1 MSSVT
6 YDDLGFP
13 DNYYTNGVQDLS
25 MDFDDETGNLL
36 SRTDH
41 LKGQE
46 ETFDYD
52 QTDRFTKAQVENL
65 NTNTMQTP
73 LETSYQNNGNIASKS
88 DAGEYTYDNNKPNAV
103 VNIESNNTTLPTMT
117 QNVSYT
123 QFDRPASI
131 QEGNK
136 QLVMHYNENQNRIKT
151 EHYENS
157 TLVQTKLFFGRYEE
171 VTENGT
177 TQKFIICPYPGE
189 AQCSSKKTA
198 IR

>member
-41 LKGQE
+41 LKAQE

-52 QTDRFTKAQVENL
+52 QTDRLTKAQVENL

-73 LETSYQNNGNIASKS
+73 LETSYENNGNIASKS
-88 DAGEYTYDNNKPNAV
+88 DAREYTYDN
-103 VNIESNNTTLPTMT
+103 IRT
-117 QNVSYT
+117 QGSSQY
-123 QFDRPASI
+123 
-131 QEGNK
+131 
-136 QLVMHYNENQNRIKT
+136 RIKQ
-151 EHYENS
+151 HYIANHDPKCFVY
-157 TLVQTKLFFGRYEE
+157 TV
-171 VTENGT
+171 
-177 TQKFIICPYPGE
+177 
-189 AQCSSKKTA
+189 
-198 IR
+198 